1 MLSCRRDVI
10 KTHCCIATTQCWLN
24 QNSER
29 VCHPDCF
36 ARGLDTLMIPLF
48 CNSYIILISILY
60 PSCLSEKKKNDL
72 KLVCIMD
79 PSNYMLYYVNRHL
92 VSAIKFFKGK
102 TLSR

>member
-1 MLSCRRDVI
+1 MLSCQRDVI

-29 VCHPDCF
+29 VYHPDCF

-60 PSCLSEKKKNDL
+60 PSCQSEKKKRF
-72 KLVCIMD
+72 KTG
-79 PSNYMLYYVNRHL
+79 LYYGPFELYVIL
-92 VSAIKFFKGK
+92 CK
-102 TLSR
+102 